1 MLRRRSDACES
12 IGRRRR
18 CRCSRDPPGT
28 PNECPGRSKDG
39 FAQAMREGGKL
50 DWNRKP
56 VHCGRP
62 RRLEPGRAASEPAS
76 ETQKGSPMDPSGRR
90 GTARLKQP
98 RGARCASAR
107 DVRQSQE
114 HPLALGSRFRL
125 GRAALVALLPSG
137 SSP

>member
-1 MLRRRSDACES
+1 MLRRRSDACEL
-12 IGRRRR
+12 IGHHHR

-28 PNECPGRSKDG
+28 PNGCPGRSKDG
-39 FAQAMREGGKL
+39 SAQAMREGGKL
-50 DWNRKP
+50 DWSKKQA
-56 VHCGRP
+56 HCGRP

-76 ETQKGSPMDPSGRR
+76 GTQKGSPMDPSGRR
-90 GTARLKQP
+90 GTARRRQP
-98 RGARCASAR
+98 RGARCANAR